1 MKIIII
7 ENNKNYTIPLPISLL
22 KLLPIFNKDNVSKQ
36 TLKSMIRCVKTYKKQ
51 FGSFTLLEVQEAN
64 AQTIKIIV

>member
-1 MKIIII
+1 MKIIIL
-7 ENNKNYTIPLPISLL
+7 ENNKNYTIPLPIFLL
-22 KLLPIFNKDNVSKQ
+22 QLLPIFNKDNVSKK